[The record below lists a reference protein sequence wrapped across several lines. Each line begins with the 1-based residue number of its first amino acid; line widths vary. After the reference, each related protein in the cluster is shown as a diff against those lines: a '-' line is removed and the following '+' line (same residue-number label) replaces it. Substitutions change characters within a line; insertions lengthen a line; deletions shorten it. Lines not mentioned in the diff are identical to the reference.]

1 MAPTWVFFTIP
12 RTLDFLSVSDD
23 EGILRI
29 NIFKWGKRTNREGM
43 ALKNLGVLETCA
55 VTIHLMTI
63 SVDTARLIRH
73 ECFII
78 KAICWLNMQ
87 THLKKQQQ
95 CCSVGRAMNFIYPC
109 N

>member
-1 MAPTWVFFTIP
+1 
-12 RTLDFLSVSDD
+12 
-23 EGILRI
+23 
-29 NIFKWGKRTNREGM
+29 M

-55 VTIHLMTI
+55 ATIHLMTI
-63 SVDTARLIRH
+63 SVDTVRLIRH

-95 CCSVGRAMNFIYPC
+95 CCSVGKAMNFIYPC
-109 N
+109 NKASHSCSESFEGEMY